1 MSDANSPEIF
11 QGLNIGQLLDEYSST
26 ISKIQESETETK
38 KHKQSQRELQQEI
51 MRRCEEQGVDRLVGK
66 NISVS
71 VVEKPVVKVEGDW
84 ESVVQQLHDAGCS
97 FLIQRRITASKLQE
111 EMDNG
116 LRRPDGVSIESVRSV
131 SHRRS
136 S

>member
-1 MSDANSPEIF
+1 MSEANSPEAF
-11 QGLNIGQLLDEYSST
+11 GDLNIGSLLTEYSEC
-26 ISKIQESETETK
+26 ISRIQDAEAEVK
-38 KHKQSQRELQQEI
+38 RHKATQKEMQMEI

-71 VVEKPVVKVEGDW
+71 VTDKPVVRITGDW
-84 ESVVQQLHDAGCS
+84 EKVVNDLTEAGCS
-97 FLIQRRITASKLQE
+97 FLIQKRITASKLQE

-116 LRRPDGVSIESVRSV
+116 LRLPDGVSIESVRNV

-136 S
+136 